1 MNIGDN
7 AMKPAKILYFVDG
20 PAPTPE
26 DFAAAAELNASVSFR
41 NARAVPSEAH
51 SLEICDGVAGAV
63 PPIYAEKFPDAAEA
77 IKKKAAELKELT
89 SKVGDSPAPK
99 AKGGKTGQQAPQQPQ
114 TPAPATGG
122 QQPAAGQQGGG
133 APSWNPN
140 PAQ

>member
-1 MNIGDN
+1 
-7 AMKPAKILYFVDG
+7 MKPAKILYFVDG

-26 DFAAAAELNASVSFR
+26 DYAAASELNANVMFR

-63 PPIYAEKFPDAAEA
+63 PPIYAEKYPDAADA

-99 AKGGKTGQQAPQQPQ
+99 AKGGKTGQN
-114 TPAPATGG
+114 
-122 QQPAAGQQGGG
+122 

>member
-1 MNIGDN
+1 
-7 AMKPAKILYFVDG
+7 MKPAKILFFVDG
-20 PAPTPE
+20 NAPTPE
-26 DFAAAAELNASVSFR
+26 DFAAAAELNAQVMFR
-41 NARAVPSEAH
+41 NARAVPSEPH
-51 SLEICDGVAGAV
+51 SLEICDGVAGKV
-63 PPIYAEKFPDAAEA
+63 PKLYADAYPEAGEA

>member
-1 MNIGDN
+1 
-7 AMKPAKILYFVDG
+7 MKPAKILFFVDG

-26 DFAAAAELNASVSFR
+26 DFAAAAELKANVVFR
-41 NARAVPSEAH
+41 NARAVPSEPH
-51 SLEICDGVAGAV
+51 SLEICDGVAGKV
-63 PPIYAEKFPDAAEA
+63 PTIYAEKYATADEA
-77 IKKKAAELKELT
+77 ISAKAAELKALT

-99 AKGGKTGQQAPQQPQ
+99 AKGGKTGQQAPQQLQ